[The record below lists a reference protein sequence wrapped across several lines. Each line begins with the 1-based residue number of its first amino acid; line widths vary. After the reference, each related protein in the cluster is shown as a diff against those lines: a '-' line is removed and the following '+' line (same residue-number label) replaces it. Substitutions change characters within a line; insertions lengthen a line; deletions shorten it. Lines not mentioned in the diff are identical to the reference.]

1 MKKRTKIISTIGP
14 ASCSS
19 SMINKMIVGGTDVFR
34 INLSHSTIADAKKI
48 LNILKNESIKA
59 KRPVASLLDLQGQKI
74 RIGSFSKKKNIHL
87 KSSTKFTLN
96 GSLPLDK
103 GTSKEV
109 GISNKSLA

>member
-1 MKKRTKIISTIGP
+1 MKKRTKIIATIGP

-34 INLSHSTIADAKKI
+34 INLSHATIDDAKKI

-74 RIGSFSKKKNIHL
+74 RIGSFANKKNFRKDL
-87 KSSTKFTLN
+87 
-96 GSLPLDK
+96 
-103 GTSKEV
+103 E
-109 GISNKSLA
+109 